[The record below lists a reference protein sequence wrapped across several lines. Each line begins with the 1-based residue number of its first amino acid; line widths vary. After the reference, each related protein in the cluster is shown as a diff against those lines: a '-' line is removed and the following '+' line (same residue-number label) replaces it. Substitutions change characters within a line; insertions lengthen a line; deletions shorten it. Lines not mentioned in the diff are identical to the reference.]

1 MNKYIFSA
9 LVGYLT
15 GSLNPAA
22 LLSKL
27 KKKDLREVGTKNL
40 GATNVSLTFGA
51 GLGAAVTVFD
61 ILKAV
66 IPYKLLEFIF
76 PDLKFIGMVA
86 GVFAVVGHIFP
97 FYLGFRGGKG
107 LASYGGLV
115 LAYSP
120 SLFFGMLLTA
130 TALIVI
136 INYSVA
142 MPIFAAAVFPIAV
155 LVREGSLMAFTL
167 ALFVSLLLFIKFL
180 PNLRRARSGEEIKV
194 REFIKKRI

>member
-40 GATNVSLTFGA
+40 GATNVSLAFGA
-51 GLGAAVTVFD
+51 GLGAAVMVFD

-142 MPIFAAAVFPIAV
+142 MPVFAAAVFPIAV

>member
-86 GVFAVVGHIFP
+86 GVFAVVLTVRQLP
-97 FYLGFRGGKG
+97 F
-107 LASYGGLV
+107 ASISS
-115 LAYSP
+115 SP
-120 SLFFGMLLTA
+120 EFSLSAPLE
-130 TALIVI
+130 
-136 INYSVA
+136 SVS
-142 MPIFAAAVFPIAV
+142 
-155 LVREGSLMAFTL
+155 R
-167 ALFVSLLLFIKFL
+167 
-180 PNLRRARSGEEIKV
+180 
-194 REFIKKRI
+194 